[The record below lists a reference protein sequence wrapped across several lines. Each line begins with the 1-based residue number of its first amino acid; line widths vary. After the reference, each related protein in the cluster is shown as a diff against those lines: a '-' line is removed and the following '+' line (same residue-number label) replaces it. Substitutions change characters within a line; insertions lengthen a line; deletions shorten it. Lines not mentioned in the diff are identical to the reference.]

1 MQQASVSAP
10 DSCGEYLTEER
21 CYILELS
28 NDEGDPAASIA
39 RARVLPGT
47 TTKLHRVMHTAERY
61 VLLQGQGEVSIDRE
75 PSQSV
80 GPGSVVRIP
89 PGVPQ
94 RISNT
99 GHDDLIFL
107 CICTPRF
114 EWSNYESLE

>member
-1 MQQASVSAP
+1 MQQATVSAP
-10 DSCGEYLTEER
+10 ESGAEYLTEER

-28 NDEGDPAASIA
+28 NDAGDPAVSIA
-39 RARVLPGT
+39 RARVLPGVT
-47 TTKLHRVMHTAERY
+47 TRLHRVVNTAERY
-61 VLLQGQGEVSIDRE
+61 VLLQGQGEVSIDQAPAE
-75 PSQSV
+75 TV

-99 GHDDLIFL
+99 GREDLIFL

-114 EWSNYESLE
+114 EWPNYESLE